1 MKGRSPLCVL
11 LVLIGL
17 GSWKSLEKPES
28 LGQPSL
34 KAELTAHTHSPFL
47 YSLSSSISL
56 LSPMSNYL
64 ILPPSP
70 FFYLLPFCSTIPFSF
85 VFTFSPPW
93 APCPSRQAPTLF
105 HFLAPRHELQGIQT
119 HPHHAHISCPLA
131 GCGTPVAGPW
141 CWESDESSG
150 KMNISFSPGTGR
162 RYSSNLALL
171 LEGTIHCVLGS
182 RS

>member
-1 MKGRSPLCVL
+1 M
-11 LVLIGL
+11 
-17 GSWKSLEKPES
+17 SWKSLDKPES

-47 YSLSSSISL
+47 SSLPSSISL

-70 FFYLLPFCSTIPFSF
+70 FFYLLPFCSTIR
-85 VFTFSPPW
+85 FSPPW
-93 APCPSRQAPTLF
+93 ARCPSPRSPTLF
-105 HFLAPRHELQGIQT
+105 HFLAPRHELQGVQT
-119 HPHHAHISCPLA
+119 HPHHAHSSCPLA

-150 KMNISFSPGTGR
+150 KMNISFSPGTLLKPRSFAGR
-162 RYSSNLALL
+162 HHPLCPGIRVINPSGPKVSAETL
-171 LEGTIHCVLGS
+171 
-182 RS
+182 